1 MWDFSF
7 QTPCALLLLT
17 ILGFYFSEPHLPIR
31 ANRTFLALLVIELC
45 VMVADI
51 VSTLA
56 DQNYQSVSQIAL
68 YVANCLYFMF
78 YFARSYCFYRFCLR
92 VVHVASGAQHRLE
105 ALLSIPFWIAE
116 ALCVSSVFTG
126 AIFSI
131 NQTGYHSGP
140 LYNMLYVCSFLYVGL
155 SIVALLGRGKD
166 LLRYERNVVL
176 AYNAALLAGYA
187 MRLLFPKVLVM
198 DTFCT
203 IAITIIFF
211 GFMNPHLFIDQRR
224 IAYNKRG
231 LRLVLSEALEEGGL
245 HLMGMV
251 IRNYQQERVI
261 VGGERIDNTVESI
274 CDWLRQSFPQNA
286 LFYLGSGQLAIT
298 GDGSMEWNEVH
309 ERIRK
314 RFAQPWETEGSALN
328 LSVLFVN
335 IDESSGLNT
344 SDKIINT
351 LTLSLE
357 SAERDMTMSP
367 DSNKD
372 TLSIGEVYEQVTT
385 LRTLE
390 SVLER
395 NEAEVFLQPIVQSDT
410 LSLVGAEA
418 LARIRDEK
426 GHIVSPALFIPIAE
440 HVGLIDDL
448 GEQIFSKVCAFIATH
463 RMEELGL
470 KWINI
475 NLSPLQ
481 CVQQDIAARFAS
493 ILKQYGVS
501 TEAIHLE
508 VTEQSIIDY
517 DLVKDQI
524 VQLQNMG
531 FKFSLD
537 DYGTGYSNLVRLS
550 DYPFANIKL
559 DMSLV
564 RSYSSGK
571 GNLIPVV
578 VRGLKDIGY
587 TITAEG
593 IETEEMA
600 EDLRGIGADLLQGY
614 LFSRPLPMD
623 EFVRTYG
630 KAQAQGILAIV

>member
-7 QTPCALLLLT
+7 LTPCALMLFT
-17 ILGFYFSEPHLPIR
+17 ILGFYFSEPRLPIR
-31 ANRTFLALLVIELC
+31 ANKTFLTLLVLELC
-45 VMVADI
+45 VMGSDI

-56 DQNYQSVSQIAL
+56 DQNYQTVSQGAL
-68 YVANCLYFMF
+68 YATNCLYFML

-92 VVHVASGAQHRLE
+92 LVHVAAQARHRLE
-105 ALLSIPFWIAE
+105 AILSLPFWIAE
-116 ALCVSSVFTG
+116 ALCVSSFFTG

-131 NQTGYHSGP
+131 DGAGYHSGP

-155 SIVALLGRGKD
+155 SILALIIRGQG
-166 LLRYERNVVL
+166 LRPYERNVAI
-176 AYNAALLAGYA
+176 AYNAALLAGYG

-231 LRLVLSEALEEGGL
+231 LRLVLSEALEEGNL

-251 IRNYQQERVI
+251 IKNYQQERVI
-261 VGGERIDNTVESI
+261 VGGERIDNTVGDISSWI
-274 CDWLRQSFPQNA
+274 THTFPKNV
-286 LFYLGSGQLAIT
+286 LFYMGSGQFAMT
-298 GDGSMEWNEVH
+298 GDDNVDWEDVH
-309 ERIRK
+309 VQIRQ
-314 RFAQPWETEGSALN
+314 RFQQPWETEGSALN

-335 IDESSGLNT
+335 IDESSGLST
-344 SDKIINT
+344 ADKIINT

-357 SAERDMTMSP
+357 SAERDISMAS
-367 DSNKD
+367 DSSKD
-372 TLSIGEVYEQVTT
+372 TLSIGEVYEQVAT

-390 SVLER
+390 GVLER
-395 NEAEVFLQPIVQSDT
+395 NEVEVFLQPIVQSD
-410 LSLVGAEA
+410 SRKLVGAEA
-418 LARIRDEK
+418 LARIRDES
-426 GHIVSPALFIPIAE
+426 GCIVSPMLFIPIAE
-440 HVGLIDDL
+440 HVGLIDEL
-448 GEQIFSKVCAFIATH
+448 GAQVFSKVCAFIATH
-463 RMEELGL
+463 DMEELGL
-470 KWINI
+470 QWINI

-481 CVQQDIAARFAS
+481 CVQHDIAERFGS
-493 ILKQYGVS
+493 VLEQYSVS
-501 TEAIHLE
+501 PDVIHLE

-517 DLVKDQI
+517 ALVKDQI
-524 VQLQNMG
+524 NQLRDMG

-550 DYPFANIKL
+550 DYPFANVKL

-571 GNLIPVV
+571 CALLPVV
-578 VRGLKDIGY
+578 VNGLKGAGY

-600 EDLRGIGADLLQGY
+600 KSLHGIGADLLQGY
-614 LFSRPLPMD
+614 LFSQPLPMD
-623 EFVRTYG
+623 EFARTYG
-630 KAQAQGILAIV
+630 KVREG